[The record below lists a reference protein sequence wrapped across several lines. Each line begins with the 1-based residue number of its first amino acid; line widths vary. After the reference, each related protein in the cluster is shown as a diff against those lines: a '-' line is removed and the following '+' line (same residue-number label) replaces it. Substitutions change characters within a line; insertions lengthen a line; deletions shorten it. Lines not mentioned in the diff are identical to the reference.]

1 MTTISCDYL
10 VVGAGASSMAFVD
23 ALIARADVDV
33 VVVDRR
39 ARPGGQWNDAYPFV
53 RLHQPSASY
62 GVGSRSLGSDTVDAD
77 GPNAGFYECASG
89 LEICEHF
96 DQAMDQTLVGSGRV
110 RFYPMSDYV
119 GDLNEDHGFLS
130 RLTGA
135 TTRVVVRRRVVDGT
149 YCESSVPA
157 THRPSFDVDPDASVV
172 PVGGLTTVAS
182 APTGYTILGGGKTS
196 MDACNWLLSNG
207 VDPDRIRWIRP
218 RDAWL
223 IDRSSVQ
230 PLDQLGSTIEGF
242 SMSVEI
248 LAHAESLEGLFD
260 DLQSA
265 GQIHRLDGTVRPT
278 MFRGAILTQLE
289 REALRQIERVERAGR
304 VVRIGTRRIEL
315 NGGEVTT
322 SRGELHVDCTARG
335 LGSAPPRPVFD
346 GCRITIQSM
355 TGGFTTY
362 NAALIGV
369 VEATA
374 RDDVEKNRLCPPL
387 AAPNVPRDWVLFYRS
402 TMATTTLHGAE
413 EDLAA
418 FGEESR
424 LSLTRGMSTR
434 FDDPQVAAGVERWLT
449 HADAAMAN
457 AEHLLTEAARAGATS
472 GF

>member
-1 MTTISCDYL
+1 
-10 VVGAGASSMAFVD
+10 MAFVD

-39 ARPGGQWNDAYPFV
+39 ARPGGHWNDAYPFV

-62 GVGSRSLGSDTVDAD
+62 GVGSRSLGRDTVDVE

-89 LEICEHF
+89 VEVCEHF
-96 DQAMDQTLVGSGRV
+96 DQAMEKTLVGSGRV

-119 GDLNEDHGFLS
+119 GDRHEDNGFVS
-130 RLTGA
+130 RLSGA
-135 TTRVVVRRRVVDGT
+135 TTEVVVRRRVVDGT

-157 THRPSFDVDPDASVV
+157 THRPSFGVDPDASVV
-172 PVGGLTTVAS
+172 PVGGLATVAS
-182 APTGYTILGGGKTS
+182 APTGYTVLGGGKTS
-196 MDACNWLLSNG
+196 MDACNWLLANG
-207 VDPDRIRWIRP
+207 VDPDRIRWLRP

-230 PLDQLGSTIEGF
+230 PLDQLGSTIESF
-242 SMSVEI
+242 SVSVEV
-248 LAHAESLEGLFD
+248 LAHAESEEGLFD
-260 DLQSA
+260 GLESA
-265 GQIHRLDGTVRPT
+265 GQIHRLDRTVQPT
-278 MFRGAILTQLE
+278 MFRGAILTHVE

-304 VVRIGTRRIEL
+304 VVHIGASRIEL
-315 NGGEVTT
+315 SGGDLTT
-322 SRGELHVDCTARG
+322 SPGEMHVDCTARG

-346 GCRITIQSM
+346 GRRITIQSM

-369 VEATA
+369 VEATD

-387 AAPNVPRDWVLFYRS
+387 AAPDVPRDWIRFYRS
-402 TMATTTLHGAE
+402 TMATTSLHGAD

-418 FGEESR
+418 FGDESR

-449 HADAAMAN
+449 HADGAMAN
-457 AEHLLTEAARAGATS
+457 AEHFLTEAARMGATS
-472 GF
+472 GS